1 MRKYH
6 REEKIQKVK
15 NIIIIKR
22 FTNYKISSV
31 EKDSIYRKYQG
42 MQKKN
47 KRVYFYML
55 FYFLNILIIL
65 YYRRIL

>member
-6 REEKIQKVK
+6 MEEKIQKVK

-22 FTNYKISSV
+22 FTNCKISSV
-31 EKDSIYRKYQG
+31 EKDSIYRKYQW

-65 YYRRIL
+65 L